1 MARGEEAG
9 QPAAADMQAVEWNE
23 ELAIIAQ
30 TWAEQCDCV
39 FQQTEVF
46 TGTFRNGICFSKLHF
61 LVGRCTRVFTSLE
74 GAGTGPC

>member
-9 QPAAADMQAVEWNE
+9 QPAAADMRAVEWNE

-39 FQQTEVF
+39 FQKTEVF
-46 TGTFRNGICFSKLHF
+46 IGIFRKW
-61 LVGRCTRVFTSLE
+61 SLF
-74 GAGTGPC
+74 